1 MVLLNKF
8 EIKKFLFEFEHD
20 LRLFRGLMDIIVDG
34 VSGKKNE
41 LVFVFINNFPRL
53 FEALMILK
61 VVKLSL
67 DVLLL

>member
-1 MVLLNKF
+1 
-8 EIKKFLFEFEHD
+8 
-20 LRLFRGLMDIIVDG
+20 MDIIVDG

-61 VVKLSL
+61 IVKLSL